1 MNAFRKKIIF
11 KIIRSLDAAKKF
23 ISVSI
28 PSNIFL
34 PKNKDEHAKWKC
46 KEMRDRIDNTCHDRK
61 IIARVQEELKS
72 YDEYELLNSYPF
84 ANECL
89 DLDI

>member
-1 MNAFRKKIIF
+1 MDEFRKKIIF

-34 PKNKDEHAKWKC
+34 AKNKDEYAKWKC
-46 KEMRDRIDNTCHDRK
+46 QEMRDRIDNTCHDQK
-61 IIARVQEELKS
+61 IMARVQEELKS
-72 YDEYELLNSYPF
+72 YDEDELFNGDPF
-84 ANECL
+84 ADECL